1 MVLLYEMEGLDVAS
15 KEEMRKSVDSAIKVH
30 ELEGF
35 KFTEEELAVFDRIA
49 NLEITTEEARE
60 RFREK
65 LAGKKEAEIV

>member
-1 MVLLYEMEGLDVAS
+1 MES
-15 KEEMRKSVDSAIKVH
+15 KEEMRKNVDSAIKVH

-60 RFREK
+60 IFREK
-65 LAGKKEAEIV
+65 LAGKKRRRLYERK

>member
-1 MVLLYEMEGLDVAS
+1 MAS
-15 KEEMRKSVDSAIKVH
+15 KEEMRKNVASAIKVH

-35 KFTEEELAVFDRIA
+35 KFTEEERAVFDRIA

>member
-1 MVLLYEMEGLDVAS
+1 MES
-15 KEEMRKSVDSAIKVH
+15 KEEMRKNVDSAIKVH

-35 KFTEEELAVFDRIA
+35 KF
-49 NLEITTEEARE
+49 TTEEARE

>member
-1 MVLLYEMEGLDVAS
+1 MVS

-30 ELEGF
+30 ELERF

-60 RFREK
+60 IFREK

>member
-1 MVLLYEMEGLDVAS
+1 MAS
-15 KEEMRKSVDSAIKVH
+15 KEEMRKNVDSAIKVH

-60 RFREK
+60 RVREK

>member
-1 MVLLYEMEGLDVAS
+1 MNGGMDMAS

-49 NLEITTEEARE
+49 NLEITTEEARAI
-60 RFREK
+60 FRER
-65 LAGKKEAEIV
+65 LAGQKEAKIV

>member
-35 KFTEEELAVFDRIA
+35 KFTEEERAIFDHIA
-49 NLEITTEEARE
+49 NLEITTEEARAI
-60 RFREK
+60 FRER
-65 LAGKKEAEIV
+65 LAGRKEAKIV

>member
-35 KFTEEELAVFDRIA
+35 KFTEEELAIFDRIA
-49 NLEITTEEARE
+49 NLEITTEEARAI
-60 RFREK
+60 FRER
-65 LAGKKEAEIV
+65 LAGRKEVQIV